1 MPGQPTHR
9 PDVPPLPLPPWPG
22 QVGAAG
28 KTRGRCPTHDGGRK
42 WSPRLG
48 MLGSWFS
55 LGSSQGEDLLVRSS
69 ELIYS
74 GELTRVTQ
82 PQAKS
87 QQRMFF
93 LFDHQ
98 LIYCK
103 KVPELLCPAAPS

>member
-1 MPGQPTHR
+1 MACCLPQTLAQWDWNQSQAPT
-9 PDVPPLPLPPWPG
+9 PNS
-22 QVGAAG
+22 AG
-28 KTRGRCPTHDGGRK
+28 RAQEPEGLRL
-42 WSPRLG
+42 SPRWGTQLTAVLG
-48 MLGSWFS
+48 VP
-55 LGSSQGEDLLVRSS
+55 QGEDLLVRSS

-74 GELTRVTQ
+74 GELIRVTQ

-103 KVPELLCPAAPS
+103 KVPELLFPTGRTV